1 MEVHHHAHGSPDPST
16 SSGPRG
22 LRKKWIHYF
31 WEFIMLFLAVYL
43 GFLAEN
49 WREHKI
55 ENHRAHNYIET
66 FYEDLKTDMVSLK
79 SLLSNDSKKIV
90 ALAKI
95 KSCYDSLL
103 QKKDPASLMGII
115 KHSLA
120 NNIFHNERRTIDQL
134 ANAGGYRLLKQ
145 QDADSIASYNI
156 QCVRLEDFQSTAYQQ
171 TQDELR
177 TFFNETVDF
186 SAYSN
191 LFSDITNQKF
201 PDTSASSLPL
211 FANAGKDQLKKYFNT
226 LIQYLRVTVGH
237 RDRLQRL
244 LLKAGWLLDYFKKR
258 YDLNN

>member
-1 MEVHHHAHGSPDPST
+1 M
-16 SSGPRG
+16 
-22 LRKKWIHYF
+22 
-31 WEFIMLFLAVYL
+31 
-43 GFLAEN
+43 
-49 WREHKI
+49 
-55 ENHRAHNYIET
+55 
-66 FYEDLKTDMVSLK
+66 
-79 SLLSNDSKKIV
+79 
-90 ALAKI
+90 I

-258 YDLNN
+258 YDLDN